1 MLRKRLTESKELTTF
16 AGIEIECIRVLEGHE
31 RGINWVCFHPT
42 QNYIASAADDRKI
55 KLWKF
60 TSEVAWED
68 SEIKGHSHNV
78 SCVVFDP
85 KSGNLISN
93 SEDKTIRVWNIQSK
107 MQIDCYKKT
116 NERHWILSLQKNG
129 NLLGSGH
136 DEGFDVFS
144 INKEKIPH
152 TLIDAETI
160 IFAQNMELF
169 MFDISKKVEKKEL
182 YQYNSKKPNAVTK
195 IKKMYSNP
203 FQTNYYMV
211 QIEEDGKNNYVI
223 KKK

>member
-1 MLRKRLTESKELTTF
+1 
-16 AGIEIECIRVLEGHE
+16 
-31 RGINWVCFHPT
+31 VCFHPT
-42 QNYIASAADDRKI
+42 QNYIASSADDRKI

-85 KSGNLISN
+85 KSGHLISN
-93 SEDKTIRVWNIQSK
+93 SEDKTVRIWNIQSK
-107 MQIDCYKKT
+107 AQLDIYKS
-116 NERHWILSLQKNG
+116 NSERHWILSLQKNG
-129 NLLGSGH
+129 FLLASGH

-152 TLIDAETI
+152 TLIEADTI

-169 MFDISKKVEKKEL
+169 MYDIVKKNEKKEL
-182 YQYNSKKPNAVTK
+182 YQYSPKKANAITRIRK
-195 IKKMYSNP
+195 LFASP
-203 FQTNYYMV
+203 FQSHYYMV
-211 QIEEDGKNNYVI
+211 QIE
-223 KKK
+223 